1 MPAGRECPDDAAWT
15 STVVYYVM
23 RRRKCALP
31 VPRAVEVLSLCEV
44 VAGIEVF
51 VLVHAQTSAICII
64 GDRRGPS
71 VRRRWQIA
79 VSTLHVQLLN

>member
-51 VLVHAQTSAICII
+51 VLVHAHRHGII